1 MPAMV
6 RIGPAKGY
14 KLPPLKKDAFREETD
29 THKALAAA
37 WEQVKAGGIK
47 EVTAV
52 GANEALQYGRGMYEI
67 VPADAAPV
75 ASTAI
80 RMPEDMTSDELKLTA
95 LQLGVDLSKPM
106 KKADL
111 VKTVR
116 LAMDKV
122 QLLEDD
128 SEDEDGAA

>member
-14 KLPPLKKDAFREETD
+14 KLPPLKKDASREEAD
-29 THKALAAA
+29 AHKALTAA
-37 WEQVKAGGIK
+37 WEQVKAGGAK

-67 VPADAAPV
+67 VPAEAAPV
-75 ASTAI
+75 TATAI
-80 RMPEDMTSDELKLTA
+80 RMPEDMTADELKLTA
-95 LQLGVDLSKPM
+95 LQLGVDLRKPM

-111 VKTVR
+111 VAAVR
-116 LAMDKV
+116 KAMDAV
-122 QLLEDD
+122 ELLEDED
-128 SEDEDGAA
+128 SEDET